1 MEEQQE
7 IWKPIVIEKNGVIY
21 DYTGLYEVS
30 NMGRVRSL
38 DMVDANGVRRS
49 GKIRKCNSYSSR
61 SNKYLQIGLT
71 KNKET
76 KSFYIH
82 RLVATMFI
90 PNPENLPEVNHRD
103 ENKLNNCVDNLEW
116 CDRKHNCNYGTRS
129 ERRTEKMKGR
139 RLKDEHKQKLKEN
152 HADFTGAKHPK
163 AVKVIC
169 IEYPDI
175 IFGSIKEAQEWCHG
189 NIKAYFKGKSK
200 YAGIHPATGEK
211 LHWMRYDEWLKSKK

>member
-38 DMVDANGVRRS
+38 DMVDSNGVKRS
-49 GKIRKCNSYSSR
+49 GKIRKCNSYSSG

-103 ENKLNNCVDNLEW
+103 ENKLNNCVGNLEW

-129 ERRTEKMKGR
+129 ERRAEKMKGR

-175 IFGSIKEAQEWCHG
+175 VFGSIKEAQEWCHG
-189 NIKAYFKGKSK
+189 NIKAYLKGKSK

-211 LHWMRYDEWLKSKK
+211 LHWIRYDEWLKSKK